1 MSAVSTSCHLL
12 PHLFPSFSFISST
25 SHLLWKRAASRSGA
39 SSSDGPRFGRFTC
52 YHGEEEKRWHPPAN
66 EILRSIQ
73 KLYDEAA
80 RRLPLDE
87 IPELVDCLG
96 EVGHCFGLADP
107 VSNIILNA
115 IAHLSGSPP
124 LQLQDHPPPLPR
136 KRTRRSYSEWWG
148 FISST
153 SLNGLIAFMKVYF
166 RYLTGDQARRY
177 LYLASYDLLLAIKLV
192 HHDRHLP
199 LPPSPLLPDGGKMK
213 NALRIAALKA
223 GHPAPDDLARTMTA
237 QYPSHLLS
245 PIVHKLQGS
254 DLLTT
259 HDVQSIKD
267 LLLNAF
273 QWPPP
278 NMDFLCC
285 PNGESCAQAAP
296 NGTLLLATCIGRGTF
311 ARVSIEIETPNQVLS
326 DQLRH
331 LPDITF
337 DRVVMETKLSKC
349 IAKITTCSVDCE
361 EPQEEMHYD
370 ASPPCEHIISLN
382 MCLLDTIHC
391 FYIRALAVLPL
402 PGDSMRRGRLL
413 HALIEFGYCYGPLDP
428 VSNIIINA
436 VWYNAYDDMAFFDG
450 SYPQPPQ
457 EGDANDKYELQQEIS
472 DTSAMCRMA
481 SRTLDGLIA
490 LLRAITPTTTGAPL
504 SKHEAVEYLWSR
516 QCDLRDKLQQTVMT
530 KKNPYA
536 AAVKASKQQQ
546 HTMLE
551 SFLKSLSGKKLD
563 RLHGLLKSTSN
574 GSHCVISN
582 ADWEELNAMI
592 KVQLTEILCRR
603 RNRMFDCQTSTA
615 SSMKSSEYLNQ
626 QKFVRSKLEE
636 LLVAYSGQ
644 HPWEPRYK
652 LDLICG
658 VEEPQSYH
666 WRCYHANF
674 LASTHGTVLKLD
686 GEATTT
692 PNPVRTLFFAQ
703 FWDSQPG
710 RFNESNSKTICC
722 PVQVST
728 CFGRCTFCD
737 EASKILHPPC
747 LSGSYP
753 DDGDDAVI
761 HDYDVTDAILMYDYF
776 WFMLDVTRLLVV
788 LVAGSERDRISLKAL
803 FGYYGWIHTG
813 RSIYC
818 YHIWI

>member
-1 MSAVSTSCHLL
+1 MKRRKIHKSTASRGLRSGVQS
-12 PHLFPSFSFISST
+12 PKNPG
-25 SHLLWKRAASRSGA
+25 KRAASRSGA

-166 RYLTGDQARRY
+166 RYLIGDQARRY

-254 DLLTT
+254 DLFTT

-296 NGTLLLATCIGRGTF
+296 DRFAGISPNHVQFQKLLYI
-311 ARVSIEIETPNQVLS
+311 S
-326 DQLRH
+326 DLTI
-331 LPDITF
+331 DSAA
-337 DRVVMETKLSKC
+337 VETKLSKC
-349 IAKITTCSVDCE
+349 VAKVLGGCE
-361 EPQEEMHYD
+361 EHGHVNYD
-370 ASPPCEHIISLN
+370 ASPPCEHILSLN

-402 PGDSMRRGRLL
+402 PVSDDSMRRGRLL
-413 HALIEFGYCYGPLDP
+413 RAILMSGQCFGPLDP
-428 VSNIIINA
+428 VSNIIINTL
-436 VWYNAYDDMAFFDG
+436 WYDAAYPPLYSKEGGGGDCEVEL
-450 SYPQPPQ
+450 PQ
-457 EGDANDKYELQQEIS
+457 DIS
-472 DTSAMCRMA
+472 DTRAMSRIA
-481 SRTLDGLIA
+481 SRSLNGLVA
-490 LLRAITPTTTGAPL
+490 LLRAITTTTTGCSL

-516 QCDLRDKLQQTVMT
+516 QCDLTDKLQQTVMT
-530 KKNPYA
+530 NKNPYSA
-536 AAVKASKQQQ
+536 AAKASEHPQ
-546 HTMLE
+546 HTMLG
-551 SFLKSLSGKKLD
+551 SFLMSLCGENLD
-563 RLHGLLKSTSN
+563 RLRHLLRSISD
-574 GSHCVISN
+574 GSGCVISN
-582 ADWEELNAMI
+582 ADWEQLNAMI
-592 KVQLTEILCRR
+592 QEQLTTMIGRKRLPPFDTQALAALSRR
-603 RNRMFDCQTSTA
+603 RSDYVNRQR
-615 SSMKSSEYLNQ
+615 
-626 QKFVRSKLEE
+626 FVRSKLEE
-636 LLVAYSGQ
+636 LLVTYSRQ

-658 VEEPQSYH
+658 VEEPQSHY

-674 LASTHGTVLKLD
+674 LASTHGTVLKLNR
-686 GEATTT
+686 EATTT
-692 PNPVRTLFFAQ
+692 PNPKRTLFFAQ

-710 RFNESNSKTICC
+710 RFNESNSKPICC
-722 PVQVST
+722 PVQDST
-728 CFGRCTFCD
+728 CFGLCTTC
-737 EASKILHPPC
+737 EGNASTILHPP
-747 LSGSYP
+747 SGYLFE
-753 DDGDDAVI
+753 DDVDDAIEV
-761 HDYDVTDAILMYDYF
+761 YDVDAAIDVFGSASCSLSKDKDKGLLESDFIYFDHGRNANLTKILND
-776 WFMLDVTRLLVV
+776 D
-788 LVAGSERDRISLKAL
+788 
-803 FGYYGWIHTG
+803 
-813 RSIYC
+813 SIL
-818 YHIWI
+818 

>member
-1 MSAVSTSCHLL
+1 MKRRKIPKST
-12 PHLFPSFSFISST
+12 
-25 SHLLWKRAASRSGA
+25 ASRGLRLRSGVQ
-39 SSSDGPRFGRFTC
+39 SPKNRGKRDGRFTC
-52 YHGEEEKRWHPPAN
+52 YHGEEEKRWRPPAN
-66 EILRSIQ
+66 EILWSIR

-87 IPELVDCLG
+87 IPELVNCLG

-115 IAHLSGSPP
+115 IAQLAGSAS
-124 LQLQDHPPPLPR
+124 LQLQDHSPPEPAPLPR
-136 KRTRRSYSEWWG
+136 KRTRRSYSQWWG
-148 FISST
+148 FIAST
-153 SLNGLIAFMKVYF
+153 SLSGLVAFMTVYF

-199 LPPSPLLPDGGKMK
+199 IPPSSLLPDGGKMK
-213 NALRIAALKA
+213 NALKIAALKA

-237 QYPSHLLS
+237 QYPAHLLS
-245 PIVHKLQGS
+245 PVIHKLQGS

-259 HDVQSIKD
+259 HDVQTIKD
-267 LLLNAF
+267 LLNTC

-278 NMDFLCC
+278 NMEFLCC
-285 PNGESCAQAAP
+285 PNGESY
-296 NGTLLLATCIGRGTF
+296 
-311 ARVSIEIETPNQVLS
+311 
-326 DQLRH
+326 
-331 LPDITF
+331 ITF
-337 DRVVMETKLSKC
+337 DRVVMEKKLSKC
-349 IAKITTCSVDCE
+349 IAKTTMCSGGCE
-361 EPQEEMHYD
+361 DPQEEVHYD

-413 HALIEFGYCYGPLDP
+413 RALIEFGHCYGPLDP

-436 VWYNAYDDMAFFDG
+436 VWYDACDERAL
-450 SYPQPPQ
+450 SHVPYPQPPQ
-457 EGDANDKYELQQEIS
+457 EGDGDDKYELPQDIS
-472 DTSAMCRMA
+472 DTSAMRRMA
-481 SRTLDGLIA
+481 SRTLDGLVA

-504 SKHEAVEYLWSR
+504 SKHEAVEYLWSK
-516 QCDLRDKLQQTVMT
+516 QCNLRDKLQQTVMT
-530 KKNPYA
+530 NKNPYA
-536 AAVKASKQQQ
+536 AAVKASKQPP

-563 RLHGLLKSTSN
+563 RLQCLLKSTSD

-592 KVQLTEILCRR
+592 QEQLTKISRGRR
-603 RNRMFDCQTSTA
+603 KHMFVPQTLA
-615 SSMKSSEYLNQ
+615 ALSMKSSDYLNQ

-636 LLVAYSGQ
+636 LLVTYSGQ

-658 VEEPQSYH
+658 VQEPRSYH

-674 LASTHGTVLKLD
+674 LASTHGTVLKLNV
-686 GEATTT
+686 EATTT

-703 FWDSQPG
+703 FWDSRPG
-710 RFNESNSKTICC
+710 RFNESNSKPICC
-722 PVQVST
+722 PVQDST

-737 EASKILHPPC
+737 ETSKILHPPC
-747 LSGSYP
+747 VSGSHP
-753 DDGDDAVI
+753 DDDDDDYAVI
-761 HDYDVTDAILMYDYF
+761 HDYNVSAAILMY
-776 WFMLDVTRLLVV
+776 
-788 LVAGSERDRISLKAL
+788 GSV
-803 FGYYGWIHTG
+803 
-813 RSIYC
+813 
-818 YHIWI
+818 